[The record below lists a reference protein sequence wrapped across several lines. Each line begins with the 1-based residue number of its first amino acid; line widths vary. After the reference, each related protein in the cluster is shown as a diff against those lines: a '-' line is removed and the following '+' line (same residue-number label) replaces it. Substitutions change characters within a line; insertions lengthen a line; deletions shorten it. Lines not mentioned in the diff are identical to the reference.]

1 MSKAENEKIRLK
13 DEFDLIQAENNNDFN
28 IIYDRWVA
36 LNYDKDEKPSFD
48 RIDSKKGYSFDNIQ
62 IMTWRENN
70 IKGRNEN
77 KKCKKVAQYTL
88 EGNFL
93 KQFNSISKA
102 EADKLN
108 NELDSA
114 EIVEPDAIPSN
125 VVTMNS
131 IVKLSFLNNN
141 KQVQFQIVYPDQG
154 NLKENKISIF
164 SPIATALIGY
174 KVGDE
179 IEWIVPAGLTNIRID
194 EIIYQPEAAGDF
206 TL

>member
-1 MSKAENEKIRLK
+1 MKMLIINRL
-13 DEFDLIQAENNNDFN
+13 DYA
-28 IIYDRWVA
+28 
-36 LNYDKDEKPSFD
+36 
-48 RIDSKKGYSFDNIQ
+48 RI
-62 IMTWRENN
+62 
-70 IKGRNEN
+70 
-77 KKCKKVAQYTL
+77 KKCISDA
-88 EGNFL
+88 

-131 IVKLSFLNNN
+131 IVK
-141 KQVQFQIVYPDQG
+141 FQIVYPDQG